1 MGATLTLPLDLVLH
15 RRGQLL
21 DDVLAGRHLV
31 SHWIGLTLLMTVA
44 SALYGAVLGSWHGA
58 TLALY
63 VAVKLPLVLI
73 VTSALTMVF
82 NWLAAVLLGFPLGF
96 LQVAV
101 LTFMALSVGSV
112 VLASLAPIAWLFTV
126 TAPEPTTAARATH
139 NVLYLMHTTFV
150 GACGLTG
157 NVSLW
162 ATLRQIGPSPRT
174 ARNVYALWVL
184 AFALVGG
191 EVAWALRP
199 FVGSV
204 YYPIVFL
211 RDDALQGNVYEFIIT
226 GIFPF
231 LLLGRP

>member
-1 MGATLTLPLDLVLH
+1 MTATLTLPLALVLH

-21 DDVLAGRHLV
+21 DDVLAGRQLV
-31 SHWIGLTLLMTVA
+31 SYWVGLTLVMTLA
-44 SALYGAVLGSWHGA
+44 SAFYGAVLGSWHGR

-63 VAVKLPLVLI
+63 VAIKLPLVLI
-73 VTSALTMVF
+73 ATSALTMVF
-82 NWLAAVLLGFPLGF
+82 NWLVAVLLGFPLRF
-96 LQVAV
+96 LQVGV
-101 LTFMALSVGSV
+101 LTFMALSVGSIL
-112 VLASLAPIAWLFTV
+112 LASLAPIAWFFTM
-126 TAPEPTTAARATH
+126 TMPEPTTAARTTH
-139 NVLYLMHTTFV
+139 NLLYLMHTTFV

-162 ATLRQIGPSPRT
+162 AALRQIGPSPRT
-174 ARNVYALWVL
+174 ARNVYVLWVV

-204 YYPIVFL
+204 YHPIVFM
-211 RDDALQGNVYEFIIT
+211 REDALNGNVYEFIIT
-226 GIFPF
+226 GIFPY